1 MTANSLVQADTQ
13 ALRDVL
19 GAIVNTVMQAGGQLH
34 PGIRFVATDGKLSVH
49 CRPELGPPDQPLIR
63 LPRELL
69 VPIDGIE
76 WADRE
81 DTLQVLSSLEH
92 LSLVQRDL
100 LVLHLALYNAASKL
114 PWAVSHLP
122 ALAAPAHAPL
132 LAAVQAI
139 RPNFGKSRPQA
150 ASAFI
155 QTRVF
160 KLDESRVLMPL
171 IDLLNHHPRGAA
183 FQTDATAMTVMGA
196 QPLGAGECFARYGGR
211 RDVLDLA
218 LHYGYAD
225 ADTPFAF
232 CAPLVCS
239 VPTLGSLTITGQRMR
254 NSHPLDPPLITFG
267 EADLTL
273 SHLACHRQHPQRL
286 RAALRLAVLGAA
298 RRQGLSGADA
308 EQVVMHAFEALRE
321 INLALLQ
328 ALKGAA
334 RPLEL
339 GEPVAAML
347 SLAAT
352 LQADILREVLTLP
365 VP

>member
-19 GAIVNTVMQAGGQLH
+19 RALVNTVLQAGGQIH
-34 PGIRFVATDGKLSVH
+34 PGIRFLASDGKLSVH
-49 CRPELGPPDQPLIR
+49 CQPELGPGEQPLLR

-76 WADRE
+76 WTDRE
-81 DTLQVLSSLEH
+81 DTLLALSSLEH
-92 LSLVQRDL
+92 LTPVQRDL
-100 LVLHLALYNAASKL
+100 LDLHLALYNAAGKL
-114 PWAVSHLP
+114 PWTVRHLP
-122 ALAAPAHAPL
+122 ALVVPSHAPL
-132 LAAVQAI
+132 ISALQAI

-150 ASAFI
+150 ASAFL

-183 FQTDATAMTVMGA
+183 YQTDATAMTVLVA
-196 QPLGAGECFARYGGR
+196 QPLGVGECFARYGGR

-232 CAPLVCS
+232 CTPLVCS
-239 VPTLGSLTITGQRMR
+239 VPTLGILTITWQRMR
-254 NSHPLDPPLITFG
+254 NSHPLDPPLVTFG
-267 EADLTL
+267 EAGLTL

-308 EQVVMHAFEALRE
+308 ELVVMQAFAALRE
-321 INLALLQ
+321 SNLALLQ
-328 ALKGAA
+328 AVQSAA
-334 RPLEL
+334 RPLEP

-347 SLAAT
+347 GNAAM

-365 VP
+365 P